1 MNREILADLVWDASA
16 ALALVVLALLVR
28 NILAIP
34 AHVPLDPN
42 EGWNGAHA
50 LAAMTGHALYPD
62 ARQALMVN
70 NYPPLSFYLVA
81 ALARHG
87 HDVILAGRWVA
98 LAAFLATAAGIAA
111 ALRRMDCRPRAGVLG
126 VMFFAA
132 LLLVTSDYVG
142 MDDPQLLGHAIQLG
156 ALLFLLRER
165 TLMAALLFGFSLFIK
180 HNLLAM
186 PLAAGLW
193 LLAQDRRAGAAFLLW
208 LLAFALSGLVLFQL
222 DFGTSLIEQLAS
234 PRLFSLANLVG
245 AVSHLWWAL
254 LPGLA
259 MAGFWPDRHSLFCS
273 IYAGTALVLGLIF
286 AAGDGVDANAFF
298 DLGIALSLAL
308 GLVVERGRWPFLAAA
323 SALPLL
329 IFLGVTFQDNNFF
342 FTRAFAQ
349 SSARDIAFL
358 KSRPGPALCDQ
369 LSLCLWAGKGAE
381 VDVFNVGEAI
391 KAGAR
396 DPAPLIRMIA
406 HRRFASLQLIDTN
419 GLGPDVRRAIEK
431 NYRADHSDD
440 NGTFFVPLKP
450 AP

>member
-1 MNREILADLVWDASA
+1 MNREILGDLVWNASA
-16 ALALVVLALLVR
+16 ALALIVLALLVR
-28 NILAIP
+28 NVLAIP

-50 LAAMTGHALYPD
+50 LAAMAGHGLYPPP
-62 ARQALMVN
+62 QALMVN

-87 HDVILAGRWVA
+87 RDVIIAGRLLA
-98 LAAFLATAAGIAA
+98 LAAYLATVFGIMAV
-111 ALRRMDCRPRAGVLG
+111 LRRMDCRPRAGVLG
-126 VMFFAA
+126 AMFFAA

-142 MDDPQLLGHAIQLG
+142 MDDPQLLGHAVQLG
-156 ALLFLLRER
+156 ALLLLLRER
-165 TLMAALLFGFSLFIK
+165 TFFSALLFGLSLFIK

-222 DFGTSLIEQLAS
+222 GFGTSLIEQLAS
-234 PRLFSLANLVG
+234 PRLFSLANLG
-245 AVSHLWWAL
+245 TALSHLWWAL

-259 MAGFWPDRHSLFCS
+259 MAGFWPDRHSLFCW
-273 IYAGTALVLGLIF
+273 IYAGTALFLGLVL

-298 DLGIALSLAL
+298 DLGIALALAL
-308 GLVVERGRWPFLAAA
+308 GLVVERGRWPVLAAA

-329 IFLGVTFQDNNFF
+329 IFLGVTFKDNNFF
-342 FTRAFAQ
+342 FTGDFAR

-369 LSLCLWAGKGAE
+369 LSLCMWAGKGAE

-396 DPAPLIRMIA
+396 DPAPLTQMIA
-406 HRRFASLQLIDTN
+406 HRHFASLQLIDRN
-419 GLGPDVRRAIEK
+419 GLGPEVRRAIEK

-440 NGTFFVPLKP
+440 NGTFFIPIKP

>member
-1 MNREILADLVWDASA
+1 
-16 ALALVVLALLVR
+16 
-28 NILAIP
+28 
-34 AHVPLDPN
+34 
-42 EGWNGAHA
+42 
-50 LAAMTGHALYPD
+50 
-62 ARQALMVN
+62 MVD
-70 NYPPLSFYLVA
+70 NYPPLSFYLIG

-87 HDVILAGRWVA
+87 RDVIIAGRWVA
-98 LAAFLATAAGIAA
+98 LAAYLAAVAGIAFV
-111 ALRRMDCRPRAGVLG
+111 LRRMDCRPRASLLSAL
-126 VMFFAA
+126 FFAA